1 MNLPPLQETMDLTWS
16 PFAFYSCFSFFI
28 FSINFYITYK
38 NLRVQGSK
46 EFLFVLLGFSVYSF
60 GSFFELLSRN
70 ERWILF
76 WDDFQFIGNDIIVIA
91 ISFFI
96 PRMTSLTFAYKF
108 PLSILLILFSVCNQI
123 IIWSGSHPEWIRTDI
138 RFLSETPWKA
148 LTYDYGPWMKLF
160 ITYYLSAQFLIVV
173 ILIWKFVTLKG
184 FRKAQMFLL
193 LIGIIFPFLG
203 GLMTVAGLFPFLN
216 PHLDIF
222 PITGSIAALIWAY
235 GLFYFRMMDLIP
247 IARDKVFN
255 LIQDGILILDR
266 NNVIL
271 DYNEEAFVLFLNR
284 LDTVGIT
291 LKEIYPDLDHLIQNY
306 RKEKIDSF
314 PDLRIFVKGELRY
327 YEVILRNFSNSAD
340 QSDFWILTLRN
351 ITERKLGEERAI
363 EEKNFLSMILDST
376 RVLFVA
382 LDKDGKILRFNK
394 ACENAFGYL
403 SEEVRGFPFWDI
415 FAEAHKKEQIKKI
428 YLRMIRWKFLPKTQE
443 QWIGKF
449 KERKLIQWE
458 NREIKDKNGRTNY
471 IISAGTDLTDVY
483 NAENEI
489 ANLRSAYAEI
499 SKKNQ
504 LIEDQKEELEEIIDT
519 LTKTQAQLVQT
530 AKLADLG
537 QLVSGIAHE
546 INNPLGA
553 IQASNQNIQHYTR
566 SFREKSKHY
575 FRLLNGLPQEIRDQI
590 STLIEEA
597 GNHNDLVLGLER
609 RKRVKEVKANL
620 EKIGIENPTNDL
632 CEIAIECGLYG
643 REEEYSNI
651 LKHSEVI
658 AILEL
663 ITDLL
668 GPERNSQTIQTAVER
683 SSKIL
688 YALKSLA
695 HFESNS
701 ILEESNIRE
710 NVEIVLALYQNLF
723 RHGVELSVEFED
735 LPPVPIYRDDLLHLW
750 TNLIMN
756 AVQAMNYSGKLNI
769 VGLRENGYAV
779 IKVEDSG
786 PGIPDSLRDKIFD
799 PFFTTKPPGEGSGLG
814 LDICMKIVEKHN
826 GKIVFESEPGKTV
839 FTVRLPYR
847 HSS

>member
-1 MNLPPLQETMDLTWS
+1 MDLTWS
-16 PFAFYSCFSFFI
+16 SFAFYAGLSFFI
-28 FSINFYITYK
+28 FTFNLYITYK
-38 NLRVQGSK
+38 NLRIQGSK
-46 EFLFVLLGFSVYSF
+46 EFLLVLLGFSIYSF
-60 GSFFELLSRN
+60 GSFFEILSGN

-91 ISFFI
+91 ISLFI
-96 PRMTSLTFAYKF
+96 PRVTSLTFVYKF
-108 PLSILLILFSVCNQI
+108 PLVIFLVLFPICNEIL
-123 IIWSGSHPEWIRTDI
+123 IWSGFHPEWIRTDV
-138 RFLSETPWKA
+138 RYLTDFPWKA
-148 LTYDYGPWMKLF
+148 LTYDYGPWMRLF
-160 ITYYLSAQFLIVV
+160 IAYYLSAQFLAIA

-193 LIGIIFPFLG
+193 LIGILFPFLG
-203 GLMTVAGLFPFLN
+203 ELMTVAGLFPFLD
-216 PHLDIF
+216 PHLDVF
-222 PITGSIAALIWAY
+222 PITGCIAALIWAY

-247 IARDKVFN
+247 VARDRVFN
-255 LIQDGILILDR
+255 LIQDGILIFDK
-266 NNVIL
+266 NNIVL
-271 DYNEEAFVLFLNR
+271 DYNEEALNLFPNR
-284 LDTVGIT
+284 IDTVGVA
-291 LKEIYPDLDHLIQNY
+291 LGEVHPELDQLIQKFK
-306 RKEKIDSF
+306 KEKTDSI
-314 PDLRIFVKGELRY
+314 PDLRLLVNGEARY
-327 YEVILRNFSNSAD
+327 YEVILRNFSAQSD
-340 QSDFWILTLRN
+340 RSDFWILTLRN

-363 EEKNFLSMILDST
+363 EEKNFLNMILDST

-382 LDKDGKILRFNK
+382 LDKEGKILRFNK
-394 ACENAFGYL
+394 ACENAFGYR
-403 SEEVRGFPFWDI
+403 SEEVRGYPFWDI
-415 FAEAHKKEQIKKI
+415 FAEVHKKDQIKKI
-428 YLRMIRWKFLPKTQE
+428 YLRMVRGKFLPKTQE
-443 QWIGKF
+443 QWIGKY

-458 NREIKDKNGRTNY
+458 NREIKDKNGKTNY
-471 IISAGTDLTDVY
+471 IISAGADLTDVY

-504 LIEDQKEELEEIIDT
+504 LIEDQKKELEEIINT
-519 LTKTQAQLVQT
+519 LTKTQAQLVQA

-553 IQASNQNIQHYTR
+553 IQASNQNIQHYTK
-566 SFREKSKHY
+566 SFREKSKDY
-575 FRLLNGLPQEIRDQI
+575 FRLLNQVPQKIRDQI
-590 STLIEEA
+590 STLIELA
-597 GNHNDLVLGLER
+597 GNRSDLVLGLER
-609 RKRVKEVKANL
+609 RKRVKEVRSNL
-620 EKIGIENPTNDL
+620 EKIGITDPSNDL
-632 CEIAIECGLYG
+632 CEIAIESGLYG
-643 REEEYSNI
+643 REEEFSDI
-651 LKHSEVI
+651 LNHTEVI
-658 AILEL
+658 PILEL

-668 GPERNSQTIQTAVER
+668 GPERNSHTIQTAVER

-710 NVEIVLALYQNLF
+710 NIEIVLALYQNLF
-723 RHGVELSVEFED
+723 RHGVDLSVEFEE

-814 LDICMKIVEKHN
+814 LDICQKIVEKHN
-826 GKIVFESEPGKTV
+826 GKIGFESQPGKTV

-847 HSS
+847 HS

>member
-1 MNLPPLQETMDLTWS
+1 MNLSWS
-16 PFAFYSCFSFFI
+16 PFAFYSALSFFI
-28 FSINFYITYK
+28 FIFNLYITYK
-38 NLRVQGSK
+38 NLRIQGSK
-46 EFLFVLLGFSVYSF
+46 EFLFVLLGFSIYSF
-60 GSFFELLSRN
+60 GSFFEILCRN

-96 PRMTSLTFAYKF
+96 PRVTSLTFVYKF
-108 PLSILLILFSVCNQI
+108 PLVIFLFIFPICNEFL
-123 IIWSGSHPEWIRTDI
+123 IWSGVHPEWIRNDV
-138 RFLSETPWKA
+138 RFLTDFSWKA
-148 LTYDYGPWMKLF
+148 LVYDYGPWMRVF
-160 ITYYLSAQFLIVV
+160 VAYYLSAQFLIVV
-173 ILIWKFVTLKG
+173 LLVWRFVTLKG
-184 FRKAQMFLL
+184 FRKVQMFLL
-193 LIGIIFPFLG
+193 LIGILFPFLG
-203 GLMTVAGLFPFLN
+203 ALMTVAGLFPFLN
-216 PHLDIF
+216 PHLDVF

-247 IARDKVFN
+247 VARDKVFN
-255 LIQDGILILDR
+255 LIQDGILILDN

-271 DYNEEAFVLFLNR
+271 DYNKEAVKLFLNR
-284 LDTVGIT
+284 LDTAEVT
-291 LKEIYPDLDHLIQNY
+291 LKEVYPDLDHLIQ
-306 RKEKIDSF
+306 RFKGEKIDSI
-314 PDLRIFVKGELRY
+314 PDLRLFVNGELRY
-327 YEVILRNFSNSAD
+327 YEVTLRNFSAQSD
-340 QSDFWILTLRN
+340 RSDFWILTLRN

-363 EEKNFLSMILDST
+363 EEKNFLNMILDST

-382 LDKDGKILRFNK
+382 LDREGKILRFNK
-394 ACENAFGYL
+394 ACENAFGYR
-403 SEEVRGFPFWDI
+403 SEEVRGYPFWDI
-415 FAEAHKKEQIKKI
+415 FAEAHKKDQIRKI
-428 YLRMIRWKFLPKTQE
+428 YLRMVRGKFLPKTQE
-443 QWIGKF
+443 QWIGKY

-471 IISAGTDLTDVY
+471 IISAGADLTDVY

-489 ANLRSAYAEI
+489 ANLRSAYSEI
-499 SKKNQ
+499 TKKNQ
-504 LIEDQKEELEEIIDT
+504 LIEDQKKELEEIIDT
-519 LTKTQAQLVQT
+519 LTKTQAQLVQA

-553 IQASNQNIQHYTR
+553 IQASNQNIQHYTK
-566 SFREKSKHY
+566 SFREKSKDY
-575 FRLLNGLPQEIRDQI
+575 FQLLNRLPQRIRDLI
-590 STLIEEA
+590 SSLIHFA
-597 GNHNDLVLGLER
+597 GANSDLVLGLER
-609 RKRVKEVKANL
+609 RKRVKEIGKNL
-620 EKIGIENPTNDL
+620 ERIGILQPSNDL
-632 CEIAIECGLYG
+632 CEIAIECGIYG
-643 REEEYSNI
+643 REEEFSDI
-651 LKHSEVI
+651 LKHPEVI
-658 AILEL
+658 SILEL

-668 GPERNSQTIQTAVER
+668 GPERNSHTIQTAVER

-710 NVEIVLALYQNLF
+710 NIEIVLALYQNLF
-723 RHGVELSVEFED
+723 RHGVDLSVEFEE

-814 LDICMKIVEKHN
+814 LDICQKIVEKHN
-826 GKIVFESEPGKTV
+826 GKIGFESQPGKTV

-847 HSS
+847 HS